1 MIGFPSEPPLSD
13 ANAFV
18 RVPKG
23 PSTGPGEESQKT
35 KKPAA
40 TTGVTAGS
48 IDCDEDFRRD
58 AEQDARP
65 TQPEKATDG
74 FSGVK
79 NGRYRT
85 RTYDP

>member
-23 PSTGPGEESQKT
+23 PSTSPGEESQKMT
-35 KKPAA
+35 EPAA

-48 IDCDEDFRRD
+48 IDL
-58 AEQDARP
+58 
-65 TQPEKATDG
+65 
-74 FSGVK
+74 
-79 NGRYRT
+79 
-85 RTYDP
+85 